1 VSDYRFLEV
10 AFEDVVEHGET
21 RLFPREGFIEE
32 PVKDGWVDALGRWRD
47 PIGRSRS
54 CSEE

>member
-21 RLFPREGFIEE
+21 WLFPREGFVEE

-47 PIGRSRS
+47 PIGRSRP